1 LSGIKGWIIDLR
13 ENTGG
18 NMEPM
23 IAGLGP
29 LFSSAKLGSLI
40 DVNGRANSWYYKQG
54 RYYWDDDPGWR
65 VMNPTNLGTTLPIA
79 VLIGNQTGSSGEAV
93 AISFLR
99 NAKTR
104 TFGCPTWGLTTG
116 NSDFKLRDG
125 AALYLASTIM
135 ADRDG
140 KSYRGSITPDVLVEG
155 CVDKDVRAEAI
166 KWLNGQ

>member
-1 LSGIKGWIIDLR
+1 
-13 ENTGG
+13 
-18 NMEPM
+18 MEPM

-40 DVNGRANSWYYKQG
+40 DVNGRASSWYYSQG
-54 RYYWDDDPGWR
+54 RYYWDNHRGWR
-65 VMNPTNLGTTLPIA
+65 VTNPTKVGSTLPIA
-79 VLIGNQTGSSGEAV
+79 VLLSSQTGSSGEAV

-125 AALYLASTIM
+125 AAIYLASTIM

-140 KSYRGSITPDVLVEG
+140 NSYRGSIAPDVSVNG
-155 CVDKDVRAEAI
+155 CADKDVRAEALR
-166 KWLNGQ
+166 WLNEQ